1 MRKTL
6 LLAAAVL
13 IAALIP
19 AFAYAEP
26 DDIAGGTYRGVDWR
40 VTQENELLLGR
51 EGETQIMNEE
61 FDYTPWGE
69 ETIAESIYSVRFTGQ
84 VKAKGSCGYLFAD
97 LPFVTS
103 IDLTGFDSSD
113 ATGMA
118 CMFQNC
124 SALEELDFP
133 ADGLDTSK
141 VTDLR
146 SMFSACAKLQT
157 LDLTSFDT
165 ANVTDMSSMFD
176 GCRTLTGVDLSSF
189 RTEKVTD
196 VYGMFSNCGAI
207 EVLDLSN
214 FLLYRVQEESRAILF
229 FYTCPRK
236 IISPK
241 ACGVSLDLSY
251 AKDPGL
257 LVPGD
262 STALYYE
269 GGIETW
275 HIDAHQI
282 HSVAIYRDKNDAITA
297 EPYTDE
303 VDGICDGVDWRI
315 DQDDVLV
322 LGKEGETQVFDSV
335 QNREPDAIDDQGN
348 VTAGYRYP
356 WNPYRWNIRAVRF
369 EGTVKGNGSMACL
382 FADMHSAR
390 TIDLSGFD
398 TSQVTSMRKMFDFT
412 IVEALDVSGFD
423 TGNVTDMSGMFQY
436 CWELQE
442 IDVSGFDTE
451 NVTDMSRMFD
461 QCPALKRVNAAGLG
475 AGKVRDM
482 SKMFRG
488 CRELAELDL
497 SSMRTDSLEKWSQMF
512 DECGRLARLDI
523 SGFDTR
529 RCKVES
535 VIEYDDDDEP
545 YTVELYTFRNCDAL
559 RQIALGKNTISKETL
574 FKKNWVR
581 YSDLNGKATE
591 SGVFYSDLPTYTGKY
606 PGWYK
611 QVDRKRSPAQI
622 SRIVKRAG
630 RRTLRR
636 RAVTVKAIRVKNA
649 KGGKVTYKRLSGSG
663 RLKLLKGGKV
673 KVRRYTKR
681 GTYFMRVRVRV
692 AGTAYYLPKS
702 KIVRVK
708 IRVR

>member
-1 MRKTL
+1 MKKSL

-26 DDIAGGTYRGVDWR
+26 DDIAGGEYQGVDWR
-40 VTQENELLLGR
+40 ITAENELLLGH
-51 EGETQIMNEE
+51 EGETQALSGE
-61 FDYTPWGE
+61 FEYTPWCGE
-69 ETIAESIYSVRFTGQ
+69 AVAEKVSSVRFAGQ
-84 VKAKGSCGYLFAD
+84 VEAKDSIARLFAD
-97 LPFVTS
+97 LPLVTS
-103 IDLTGFDSSD
+103 IDLAGFDTSN
-113 ATGMA
+113 ATDMSGV
-118 CMFQNC
+118 FN
-124 SALEELDFP
+124 
-133 ADGLDTSK
+133 G
-141 VTDLR
+141 
-146 SMFSACAKLQT
+146 CAELQT
-157 LDLTSFDT
+157 LDLSGFQTGNATDMTGMFAGCGKLETLNLTSFDT
-165 ANVTDMSSMFD
+165 GNVTVMRDMFN
-176 GCRTLTGVDLSSF
+176 GCRKLTGVDLTSF
-189 RTEKVTD
+189 NTEKVTD
-196 VYGMFSNCGAI
+196 VYGMFGSCGAI

-214 FLLYRVQEESRAILF
+214 FLLQSVQSDTSGILF
-229 FYTCPRK
+229 LEHCPRK

-241 ACGVSLDLSY
+241 ACGVSIDLSF
-251 AKDPGL
+251 AKNPDDLAPGE
-257 LVPGD
+257 
-262 STALYYE
+262 STALYLE
-269 GGIETW
+269 GGAETW
-275 HIDAHQI
+275 HINAGLI
-282 HSVAIYRDKNDAITA
+282 HSIAVYREREDALAA

-303 VDGICDGVDWRI
+303 VDGNCDGVDWRI

-322 LGKEGETQVFDSV
+322 LGKEGETQTFDPV
-335 QNREPDAIDDQGN
+335 EKREPDAVDQMGF

-356 WNPYRWNIRAVRF
+356 WDPFKWSIQAVRF
-369 EGTVKGNGSMACL
+369 EGTVKGSGSMACM
-382 FADMHSAR
+382 FANMHAAR

-398 TSQVTSMRKMFDFT
+398 TSQVTSMREMFDYT

-423 TGNVTDMSGMFQY
+423 TSRVTDMSGMFQY

-529 RCKVES
+529 RCKVETD
-535 VIEYDDDDEP
+535 IEYDDDDEP

-581 YSDLNGKATE
+581 YSDLNGKATG
-591 SGVFYSDLPTYTGKY
+591 SGVFYSDLTTYTGKY

-611 QVDRKRSPAQI
+611 QVNRKRSPAQI